1 MATAQEWRERGNA
14 FHTRKEHARAVEC
27 YTSAIGLDPNSAAL
41 RTNRAAAHHASRDF
55 AAALDDARASVAID
69 PSWAKGHY
77 RAGAALA
84 AMDRHAEAA
93 DAFRSG
99 LALDP
104 SNQML
109 AQGLAAAEKA
119 IADTPV
125 DATDCKTRGNAAYA
139 EGGYE
144 EAIGWYTKGIAMMV
158 KQSQPTHGICV
169 YSNANVESLATL
181 YVNRA
186 ECHRQLVDM
195 RRVVEDCESALQLAP
210 RSFKAHLRRA
220 LAMEYLE
227 KYDEAAAGFK
237 AAMAIDPSGT
247 VASEGLRRVAAY
259 KEVDG

>member
-1 MATAQEWRERGNA
+1 
-14 FHTRKEHARAVEC
+14 
-27 YTSAIGLDPNSAAL
+27 
-41 RTNRAAAHHASRDF
+41 
-55 AAALDDARASVAID
+55 
-69 PSWAKGHY
+69 
-77 RAGAALA
+77 
-84 AMDRHAEAA
+84 
-93 DAFRSG
+93 
-99 LALDP
+99 
-104 SNQML
+104 ML

-125 DATDCKTRGNAAYA
+125 DARIVKPEATRRR

-195 RRVVEDCESALQLAP
+195 RRVVEDCELALQLVP

-227 KYDEAAAGFK
+227 KYDEASAGFK

-247 VASEGLRRVAAY
+247 VASEGSKGRGVQGGGR
-259 KEVDG
+259 

>member
-55 AAALDDARASVAID
+55 AAALDDARVRRSRS
-69 PSWAKGHY
+69 SWAKGHY
-77 RAGAALA
+77 RAGAALVE
-84 AMDRHAEAA
+84 MDRHAEAA

-195 RRVVEDCESALQLAP
+195 RRVVEDASP
-210 RSFKAHLRRA
+210 RYSWRR
-220 LAMEYLE
+220 
-227 KYDEAAAGFK
+227 GV
-237 AAMAIDPSGT
+237 S
-247 VASEGLRRVAAY
+247 RRT
-259 KEVDG
+259 

>member
-27 YTSAIGLDPNSAAL
+27 YTSAIALDPSSAAL

-55 AAALDDARASVAID
+55 AAALDDARASIALD

-84 AMDRHAEAA
+84 AMDRHDEAA
-93 DAFRSG
+93 LAFRAG
-99 LALDP
+99 LTLDP

-125 DATDCKTRGNAAYA
+125 DATDCKARGNEAYA

-144 EAIGWYTKGIAMMV
+144 EAVGWYTKGIAMMT
-158 KQSQPTHGICV
+158 KPTNGICI
-169 YSNANVESLATL
+169 YSNDKVESLATL

-210 RSFKAHLRRA
+210 RSLKAHLRRA

>member
-27 YTSAIGLDPNSAAL
+27 YTSAIDLDPKSPAL

-55 AAALDDARASVAID
+55 AAALDDAKTSMSLD

-84 AMDRHAEAA
+84 AMDRHTEAA
-93 DAFRSG
+93 DAFRAG
-99 LALDP
+99 LERDP
-104 SNQML
+104 SNTML
-109 AQGLAAAEKA
+109 AQGLVNAEKA
-119 IADTPV
+119 IADTPS
-125 DATDCKTRGNAAYA
+125 DAADCKSRGNACYA

-144 EAIGWYTKGIAMMV
+144 EAIGWYTRGIAMSV
-158 KQSQPTHGICV
+158 KPECGIII
-169 YSNANVESLATL
+169 YSNDKVESLATL

-195 RRVVEDCESALQLAP
+195 KAVVADCEAALQLAP
-210 RSFKAHLRRA
+210 KSFKAHLRRA

-227 KYDEAAAGFK
+227 KYDEAAVGFK

-259 KEVDG
+259 KDVDA

>member
-27 YTSAIGLDPNSAAL
+27 YTSAIALDPSSAAL

-55 AAALDDARASVAID
+55 AAALDDARASIALD

-84 AMDRHAEAA
+84 AMDRHDEAA
-93 DAFRSG
+93 LAFRAG
-99 LALDP
+99 LTLDP

-125 DATDCKTRGNAAYA
+125 DATDCKARGNEAYA

-144 EAIGWYTKGIAMMV
+144 EAVGWYTKGIAMMT
-158 KQSQPTHGICV
+158 KPTNGICI
-169 YSNANVESLATL
+169 YSNDKVESLATL

-195 RRVVEDCESALQLAP
+195 GEWWRMRIRAAAGSA
-210 RSFKAHLRRA
+210 SFKAHLRRA